1 MLLIRY
7 WSLPFI
13 REAVRRVKVKWIAPE
28 KRGTAVLISSI
39 GVDFLHLAFF

>member
-7 WSLPFI
+7 WSPPFI
-13 REAVRRVKVKWIAPE
+13 REAVRRVKVKWVAPE
-28 KRGTAVLISSI
+28 NGGTAVLISLI